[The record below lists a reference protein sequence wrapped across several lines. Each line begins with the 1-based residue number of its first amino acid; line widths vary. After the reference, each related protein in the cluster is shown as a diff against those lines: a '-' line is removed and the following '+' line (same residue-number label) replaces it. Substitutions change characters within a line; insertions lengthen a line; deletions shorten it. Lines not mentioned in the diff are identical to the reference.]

1 MVQQEK
7 PGERQGEQHKQPT
20 DPSAN
25 QQVGQNQAA
34 QRPPAEGEKEAVTRD
49 ADAATWGTLPDYMGA
64 IKQRG
69 GVPEVSEKY
78 RKLYD
83 AYLKAQA
90 KKPSSAPTSGR

>member
-1 MVQQEK
+1 MVQQQQQQ
-7 PGERQGEQHKQPT
+7 QGEQQKQPT

-25 QQVGQNQAA
+25 QQVGQNKTA
-34 QRPPAEGEKEAVTRD
+34 QKPPAEGEKEAVTREAGA
-49 ADAATWGTLPDYMGA
+49 ADWGTLPDYLGA

-90 KKPSSAPTSGR
+90 KKPSTPASGGR

>member
-1 MVQQEK
+1 MVQQRK
-7 PGERQGEQHKQPT
+7 PEQNQEPAGQPKQPQ
-20 DPSAN
+20 DNPHAGRN
-25 QQVGQNQAA
+25 QTAQQAQKDDGQEVVG
-34 QRPPAEGEKEAVTRD
+34 REGGTAS
-49 ADAATWGTLPDYMGA
+49 WGNLPEYLGA

-90 KKPSSAPTSGR
+90 KKPTTGR

>member
-1 MVQQEK
+1 MVQQEQ
-7 PGERQGEQHKQPT
+7 PGKRQGEQQKQPI

-25 QQVGQNQAA
+25 QQVGQNKAA
-34 QRPPAEGEKEAVTRD
+34 QKAPTEGEKEVVTRD
-49 ADAATWGTLPDYMGA
+49 AGAATWGTLPDYMGA

-90 KKPSSAPTSGR
+90 KKPAPPTGR